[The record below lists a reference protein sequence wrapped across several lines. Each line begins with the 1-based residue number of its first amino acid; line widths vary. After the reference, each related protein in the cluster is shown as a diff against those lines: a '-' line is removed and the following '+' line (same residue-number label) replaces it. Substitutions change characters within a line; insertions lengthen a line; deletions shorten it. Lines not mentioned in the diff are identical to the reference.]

1 MTVSLVD
8 TYYRAA
14 RKARIHHMTVR
25 RKNLQALASSARS
38 FCRRTRDS
46 ELWGT
51 YNRMLK
57 RVIWDLLNTP
67 LPASHPVLRVQAV
80 SGRLD
85 RELAVLQEVATHTA
99 SGNAISIVGQLRTL
113 AEDGTDPLG
122 GRCRSVL
129 RREGTSRAVVLVR
142 SRRFRE
148 PVEEHFD
155 AKGCPLPVVVPAQ
168 LPALDVQ
175 ETMMIVGQAMH
186 YDHSVLN
193 APRAEN
199 LWVIRYQGFRD
210 IEEPVGLLPT
220 LGSRQERNE
229 PGTRRSRAVVPSDDF
244 LMPTIDW
251 DALRARAVASWEG
264 SGPSGSQTPYSVDS
278 QLARLYILAGG
289 YAVYLE
295 SERSS
300 RVLSLDPDADA
311 EHRVQ
316 WVTVRELRPGSIVLL
331 RREGGSGDFIAEIA
345 DQILG
350 SEASP
355 LRHAQRK
362 WKKALRTS
370 VYALGVAAV
379 ERQLRHRGARYQN
392 VGYWMS
398 PRSIRTRDRRDFR
411 ILMTYLGLRSEA
423 DLLWEQMGAIDS
435 AHRKAGH
442 VARRRLLEQVHGADL
457 SLLDRV
463 GYLDFQVEGHR
474 AGTLTA
480 FRIEGKAPKTDR
492 VAESL
497 LHHPFDVDP
506 DLWLE

>member
-14 RKARIHHMTVR
+14 RKARIHQMTVR
-25 RKNLQALASSARS
+25 RENLQALASSARS

-67 LPASHPVLRVQAV
+67 LPASHPVLGVQAV

-175 ETMMIVGQAMH
+175 ETMMIVGQAMY
-186 YDHSVLN
+186 YDYSVLN

-199 LWVIRYQGFRD
+199 LWVIRYQGLRD

-251 DALRARAVASWEG
+251 DALRARAAASWEG

-316 WVTVRELRPGSIVLL
+316 WVTDARTSAGIDRAATPRRWKRGLHSGDRGPDPGLRGQPPPARAAEVEEGAAHERLRPGSSC
-331 RREGGSGDFIAEIA
+331 GG
-345 DQILG
+345 
-350 SEASP
+350 EATP
-355 LRHAQRK
+355 APGGTLP
-362 WKKALRTS
+362 
-370 VYALGVAAV
+370 
-379 ERQLRHRGARYQN
+379 E
-392 VGYWMS
+392 
-398 PRSIRTRDRRDFR
+398 
-411 ILMTYLGLRSEA
+411 
-423 DLLWEQMGAIDS
+423 
-435 AHRKAGH
+435 
-442 VARRRLLEQVHGADL
+442 RRLLDEPAQYQDARSAGFPHSHDIPRAPVRGRPALGADGCNRL
-457 SLLDRV
+457 RS
-463 GYLDFQVEGHR
+463 
-474 AGTLTA
+474 
-480 FRIEGKAPKTDR
+480 P
-492 VAESL
+492 
-497 LHHPFDVDP
+497 
-506 DLWLE
+506 